1 MFFDLINILSS
12 YHGML
17 SPCKLKI
24 FEKSPMIPYG
34 QLWTFLKYHAV
45 NVHGHMD
52 IFEDVKQYRRIIL
65 WRKIILKISLY
76 NCDFQCFMG

>member
-1 MFFDLINILSS
+1 
-12 YHGML
+12 
-17 SPCKLKI
+17 
-24 FEKSPMIPYG
+24 MIPYG

-52 IFEDVKQYRRIIL
+52 IFEDVKQYRHIIL

>member
-1 MFFDLINILSS
+1 
-12 YHGML
+12 
-17 SPCKLKI
+17 
-24 FEKSPMIPYG
+24 MIPYG
-34 QLWTFLKYHAV
+34 QLSTFLKYHAV

-76 NCDFQCFMG
+76 NCDFEGFMG